1 MGGKNIVLT
10 MTVTIF
16 FIICNLLIIGE
27 VNASTYYVAPSS
39 EVPLRTGTNTSKKI
53 VAVLKD
59 GTRVDLLKEE
69 GPWAYVRTPG
79 GREGWI
85 LKRYLTQAPPP
96 KMMVEKL
103 RQRNEKLVEECK
115 KLKNQLH
122 ELSTTGSKCSQ
133 KLAACLADSQ
143 KLASDFEA
151 LKRDASNVIQTKKLL
166 AETQKKLQLLNTER
180 LKLKQ
185 RLNSLEANTNIK
197 WFLAGGGVLLIGWIL
212 GIFTTKRKKRRPSL
226 L

>member
-1 MGGKNIVLT
+1 MGGKNIVLNVV
-10 MTVTIF
+10 VTIF

-69 GPWAYVRTPG
+69 GPWAYVRTAG

-115 KLKNQLH
+115 KLKDQLR

-133 KLAACLADSQ
+133 KLAACLANSQ